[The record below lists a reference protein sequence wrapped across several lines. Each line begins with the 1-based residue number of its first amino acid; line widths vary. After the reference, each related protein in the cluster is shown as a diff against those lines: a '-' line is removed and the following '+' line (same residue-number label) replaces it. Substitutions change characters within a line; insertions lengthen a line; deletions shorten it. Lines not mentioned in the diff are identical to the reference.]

1 MKRVILCVESEVWPT
16 MKKTYFDTW
25 KRAIEKLLYVVSVIL
40 ACYGFWGSLFP
51 DLTWVEGTYRIVE
64 EAAEEGIPNDY
75 RAEELYADIL
85 EGKYRVTYSSKIWET
100 IKNIYGHRND
110 E

>member
-1 MKRVILCVESEVWPT
+1 
-16 MKKTYFDTW
+16 MKK
-25 KRAIEKLLYVVSVIL
+25 LLCAASVIL

-51 DLTWVEGTYRIVE
+51 DLTWVEGTYRIVS
-64 EAAEEGIPNDY
+64 EATERGVPSDYYAEQ
-75 RAEELYADIL
+75 LYADIL